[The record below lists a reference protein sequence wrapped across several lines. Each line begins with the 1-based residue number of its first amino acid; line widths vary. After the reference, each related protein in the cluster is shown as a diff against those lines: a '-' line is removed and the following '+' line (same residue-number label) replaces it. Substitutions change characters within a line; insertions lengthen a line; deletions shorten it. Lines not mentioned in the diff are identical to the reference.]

1 MVTRTEQI
9 DTEELYKLPS
19 LEGSITFG
27 DEDYKGIYEDVFK
40 DFEPNLLDAFTL
52 PYMADFIPGTVEY
65 KVRQQA
71 NAIRDQKLQ
80 NKLAYMGDILG
91 IKINNEGFKF
101 TDTILKA
108 DITRSKSFNTRREKF
123 LKEYPDGEYKLLQI
137 PINSKKTEYQEVFRY
152 PDETDFRMSNPYGRD
167 LGEVGLVM
175 GYLDPEVLALEGIAA
190 FATRGQ
196 SLLRRA
202 AIVGGASRTGLELK
216 DLTERIRGYGE
227 REYDEARDEQFDF
240 FNDVVFDGGQFF
252 EAALAGGMF
261 GMFELGGK
269 LITGKI
275 RPGLI
280 KDADALA
287 LAAEKLGVEPL
298 TIAQLAGNPFLRK
311 SFFQAKEFTQRPD
324 VVQRKQMTS
333 LIDSLNKFG
342 GNRELSLDE
351 LVQLNHSVKSQME
364 NMFDIFP
371 TGARAKNAKE
381 FLPELLRMYN
391 TNSDATIKKLV
402 ETVKRQIDGGNP
414 ASINFLPL
422 KSDVQKFL
430 NAINKKT
437 YVQGKDI
444 KIKLEGG
451 NEIFLRGKNVPVEQF
466 IDPKALK
473 LLDDINKFRTVQN
486 SQGKFKGNVKYG
498 FKNSIQALV
507 NLRKNA
513 TTLADST
520 DPNTQVIANM
530 VLNNVKSIMRGEND
544 LFMGSAQ
551 AKAALR
557 MLDSQM
563 TNTDIVLRNNKVRQ
577 IMAGQGDVNDFVRAA
592 FDPEGGV
599 NAQTIRQMISSS
611 GEVSKELSDNLFNV
625 VQRLFINDILKN
637 PDQISTAINKWRKF
651 DEDSLKAYLGGN
663 YRQKVADLLNI
674 EKQYKALDNSV
685 FKEINEKGLAN
696 ADLVQEVLRKS
707 KPGKGGKAIDD
718 LIAQGDG
725 AGVPFKESVR
735 QGLIQNI
742 LSKTSTEA
750 KEGAVGTVLNAN
762 KLVTELENLKRNENL
777 MKFFDRP
784 EDIEM
789 IDNFIKYAGRLGS
802 GTDVGGAMA
811 GGAQRSLLAD
821 SIFAPDALIQLFS
834 TSIRYDI
841 LSALLA
847 KGVKPNELA
856 QIVDV
861 SQSGA
866 FNVLNVAINNLA
878 KSYGI
883 DVDTEYVGAEFL
895 SEEEVQNLK
904 PISSM
909 GSSDFEQKSSIPTS
923 QEIRETPLQETSQLP
938 VNLQAPVASSTLSN
952 VNVASANRIN
962 PNTVVA
968 GQNVFGTDDRV
979 FSGITNTNVGRQI
992 VA

>member
-1 MVTRTEQI
+1 MVTRTEQL

-40 DFEPNLLDAFTL
+40 DFEPTL
-52 PYMADFIPGTVEY
+52 GDILPFGSGLIPGTAEY
-65 KVRQQA
+65 QINQQA

-152 PDETDFRMSNPYGRD
+152 PDETDFRLSNPYGRD
-167 LGEVGLVM
+167 LGEIGLVM

-391 TNSDATIKKLV
+391 TNSDATTKKLV
-402 ETVKRQIDGGNP
+402 ETVKRQINPANP
-414 ASINFLPL
+414 ASVNFVPL

-437 YVQGKDI
+437 YVQGQDI

-473 LLDDINKFRTVQN
+473 LLNDINKFRPVIN
-486 SQGKFKGNVKYG
+486 SQGKGKYG

-520 DPNTQVIANM
+520 DPNTQAIAKA
-530 VLNNVKSIMRGEND
+530 VLDNVKLIMRGETD

-696 ADLVQEVLRKS
+696 ADLVQEVIRKS
-707 KPGKGGKAIDD
+707 KPGQGGAAIDN

-742 LSKTSTEA
+742 LSRTSTEA

-861 SQSGA
+861 SQSGS
-866 FNVLNVAINNLA
+866 FNVLNLAINNLA

-962 PNTVVA
+962 PNTALA
-968 GQNVFGTDDRV
+968 GQTVFGTDDPI
-979 FSGITNTNVGRQI
+979 FSGITNTNVGRQV

>member
-1 MVTRTEQI
+1 MVTRSEQL

-19 LEGSITFG
+19 LEGSITFS

-40 DFEPNLLDAFTL
+40 DFEPTL
-52 PYMADFIPGTVEY
+52 GDILPFGSGLIPGTAEY
-65 KVRQQA
+65 QINQQA

-101 TDTILKA
+101 TDTLLKA
-108 DITRSKSFNTRREKF
+108 DITRSKSFNLRQRKF
-123 LKEYPDGEYKLLQI
+123 LEKYPDGEYKLLQI
-137 PINSKKTEYQEVFRY
+137 PINSKETEYQEVFRY
-152 PDETDFRMSNPYGRD
+152 PGETDFRMSNPYGRD
-167 LGEVGLVM
+167 LGEVGLIA
-175 GYLDPEVLALEGIAA
+175 GYLDPEVLAAEGIAA
-190 FATRGQ
+190 FATRGA
-196 SLLRRA
+196 SLLPRA
-202 AIVGGASRTGLELK
+202 AAVGLASRTGLELK
-216 DLTERIRGYGE
+216 DLVEAIKGYGE
-227 REYDEARDEQFDF
+227 DEYAEARDVRFDF
-240 FNDVVFDGGQFF
+240 FRDVVFDGDQFF

-287 LAAEKLGVEPL
+287 IAAEKLGVEPL

-333 LIDSLNKFG
+333 LIDRLNKFG
-342 GNRELSLDE
+342 GGRELSLDE

-381 FLPELLRMYN
+381 FLPQLLKMYN
-391 TNSDATIKKLV
+391 TNADATTKKLV
-402 ETVKRQIDGGNP
+402 NTVRRQIDGANP
-414 ASINFLPL
+414 ASVNFVPI

-430 NAINKKT
+430 NAINKKS
-437 YVQGKDI
+437 YVQGQDV

-466 IDPKALK
+466 IEPAALK
-473 LLDDINKFRTVQN
+473 LLNDINKFRPVIN
-486 SQGKFKGNVKYG
+486 SQGKGKYG

-513 TTLADST
+513 TALADST
-520 DPNTQVIANM
+520 DPNTQAIANM

-544 LFMGSAQ
+544 LFMGSAE

-557 MLDSQM
+557 MLDTQM
-563 TNTDIVLRNNKVRQ
+563 TNSDIVLRNNKVRQ
-577 IMAGQGDVNDFVRAA
+577 IMAGKGDVNDFVRAA

-599 NAQTIRQMISSS
+599 NSQTIKQMINSS
-611 GEVSKELSDNLFNV
+611 GEISKELSDQLFST

-637 PDQISTAINKWRKF
+637 PDQISTAISKWRKF
-651 DEDSLKAYLGGN
+651 DEESLQAYLGSN

-696 ADLVQEVLRKS
+696 ADLVQEVIRKS
-707 KPGKGGKAIDD
+707 KPGQGGAAIDN

-811 GGAQRSLLAD
+811 GGAQRSLLQE
-821 SIFAPDALIQLFS
+821 SLFAPARLVEVLT
-834 TSIRYDI
+834 TSLRYDI
-841 LSALLA
+841 LAALLA
-847 KGVKPNELA
+847 KGVKSSELA

-861 SQSGA
+861 SQSGS
-866 FNVLNVAINNLA
+866 FNVLNIAINNLA

-883 DVDTEYVGAEFL
+883 DVDTEYVGAEFI
-895 SEEEVQNLK
+895 SEEELRNIR

-909 GSSDFEQKSSIPTS
+909 GSSDIRSSVIPS

-952 VNVASANRIN
+952 VNVASANRLN
-962 PNTVVA
+962 PNTAIA

>member
-1 MVTRTEQI
+1 MVTRTEQL

-19 LEGSITFG
+19 LEGSIEFG

-40 DFEPNLLDAFTL
+40 DFEPTL
-52 PYMADFIPGTVEY
+52 GDILPFGSSFIPGTAEY
-65 KVRQQA
+65 QIKQQA

-101 TDTILKA
+101 TDTGLKA

-152 PDETDFRMSNPYGRD
+152 PDETDFRLSNPYGRD
-167 LGEVGLVM
+167 LGEIGLVL
-175 GYLDPEVLALEGIAA
+175 GSLDPEVLALEALAA
-190 FATRGQ
+190 FGTRGM
-196 SLLRRA
+196 SLLPRA
-202 AIVGGASRTGLELK
+202 ATVGLASRTGLELK
-216 DLTERIRGYGE
+216 DLHERLRGYGE

-240 FNDVVFDGGQFF
+240 FNDVVFDGAQFF

-261 GMFELGGK
+261 GLFELGGK
-269 LITGKI
+269 LITGRI

-280 KDADALA
+280 KDANALA

-311 SFFQAKEFTQRPD
+311 SFFQAKEFVKRPD

-381 FLPELLRMYN
+381 FLPELLRQYN
-391 TNSDATIKKLV
+391 KNSDATTKKLV
-402 ETVKRQIDGGNP
+402 ETVKRQINPANP
-414 ASINFLPL
+414 ASVNFVPL

-437 YVQGKDI
+437 YVQGQDI

-466 IDPKALK
+466 IDKRALK
-473 LLDDINKFRTVQN
+473 LLNDINKFRPVIN
-486 SQGKFKGNVKYG
+486 SQGKGKYG

-513 TTLADST
+513 TLLADST
-520 DPNTQVIANM
+520 DPNTQAIAKA
-530 VLNNVKSIMRGEND
+530 VLDNVKLIMRGETD
-544 LFMGSAQ
+544 LFMGSVQ

-611 GEVSKELSDNLFNV
+611 GDVSKELSDNLFNV

-696 ADLVQEVLRKS
+696 ADLVQEVIRKS
-707 KPGKGGKAIDD
+707 KPGQGGAAIDN

-742 LSKTSTEA
+742 LSRTSTEA

-866 FNVLNVAINNLA
+866 FNVLNVTLNNLA

-923 QEIRETPLQETSQLP
+923 QEIRQTPLETSQLP
-938 VNLQAPVASSTLSN
+938 VNLQDPVNASTLSN
-952 VNVASANRIN
+952 INVASANRIN